1 VKNPRRTLRLE
12 KTMSP
17 LDRKKSWRGL
27 RIVAAIAVIGALIII
42 AHGVITRA
50 AESSRLHDWTEAQAV
65 PTVAVIAPG
74 SDANSSGIELPG
86 RLEAYTRAPIYS
98 RVSGYLKSW
107 KYDIGARVKAGD
119 LLAEIETPDLDQQL
133 LQVRADLTT
142 AQANAALAQTT
153 AKRWQSL
160 ASTGAVARQ
169 DVDDKVG
176 DYTAKQA
183 MAKAALANVDRLIA
197 MKNFARIVAP
207 FDGVVTA
214 RNTDVGALINVGGS
228 SGQELFVVSDV
239 RKLRVYVNVPQTNVP
254 SVPPGTKATISV
266 PDRPNAKYSAEVES
280 SSQAVNAASGTTL
293 MQLIVDNQAGDL
305 LPGGYASVRLDLAS
319 RGDVLSVPASAL
331 IFDAKGLS
339 VATVGADNRVSI
351 KPVTIAR
358 DLGKL
363 VELGSGIAATD
374 RVIESPPDGIANGA
388 EVRIAA
394 TASKPAAA
402 AEKAGSKKG

>member
-1 VKNPRRTLRLE
+1 
-12 KTMSP
+12 MSQ
-17 LDRKKSWRGL
+17 LDRKKPWRGL
-27 RIVAAIAVIGALIII
+27 RITGAIAVVVALIIV

-50 AESSRLHDWTEAQAV
+50 AEGSRLHDWTEAQAL
-65 PTVAVIAPG
+65 PTVAVISPG
-74 SDANSSGIELPG
+74 NNANSSGLELPG
-86 RLEAYTRAPIYS
+86 RLEAFTRAPIYA

-107 KYDIGARVKAGD
+107 KFDIGTRVKAGD
-119 LLAEIETPDLDQQL
+119 LLAEIETPDVDQQL
-133 LQVRADLTT
+133 LQVRADLAT

-169 DVDDKVG
+169 DVDEKVG
-176 DYTAKQA
+176 DLAAKQA
-183 MAKAALANVDRLIA
+183 MVKAALANVDRLVA
-197 MKNFARIVAP
+197 MKNFAHIVAP
-207 FDGVVTA
+207 FDGVITA
-214 RNTDVGALINVGGS
+214 RNTDVGALINVGGAI
-228 SGQELFVVSDV
+228 GQELFVVSDV

-254 SVPPGTKATISV
+254 SVQPGTQASISV
-266 PDRPNAKYSAEVES
+266 PDRPNAKYSATVES
-280 SSQAVNAASGTTL
+280 SSQSVNAASGTAL
-293 MQLIVDNQAGDL
+293 MQLVVDNQAGDL
-305 LPGGYASVRLDLAS
+305 LPGGYASVRLDLAG

-339 VATVGADNRVSI
+339 IATVDNDNRVAI

-394 TASKPAAA
+394 APKPTAAA
-402 AEKAGSKKG
+402 DKTGNKKG

>member
-1 VKNPRRTLRLE
+1 
-12 KTMSP
+12 MSQ

-27 RIVAAIAVIGALIII
+27 RITGAIAVVVALIIV

-50 AESSRLHDWTEAQAV
+50 SEGSRLHDWTEAQAL
-65 PTVAVIAPG
+65 PTVAVISPG
-74 SDANSSGIELPG
+74 NNANSSGLELPG
-86 RLEAYTRAPIYS
+86 RLEAFTRAPIYS

-119 LLAEIETPDLDQQL
+119 LLAEIETPDVDQQL
-133 LQVRADLTT
+133 LQVRADLAT

-160 ASTGAVARQ
+160 ATTGAVARQ
-169 DVDDKVG
+169 DVDEKVG
-176 DYTAKQA
+176 DLAAKQA
-183 MAKAALANVDRLIA
+183 MVKAASANVDRLIA

-207 FDGVVTA
+207 FDGVITA
-214 RNTDVGALINVGGS
+214 RNTDVGALINVGGAT
-228 SGQELFVVSDV
+228 GQELFVVSDV

-254 SVPPGTKATISV
+254 SVQPGTQASISV
-266 PDRPNAKYSAEVES
+266 PDRPNAKYSATVES
-280 SSQAVNAASGTTL
+280 SSQSVNAASGTAL
-293 MQLIVDNQAGDL
+293 MQLVVDNQAGDL
-305 LPGGYASVRLDLAS
+305 LPGGYASVRLDLAG

-339 VATVGADNRVSI
+339 IATVDADNRVAI

-363 VELGSGIAATD
+363 VELGSGVAATD

-394 TASKPAAA
+394 AAKPAAA
-402 AEKAGSKKG
+402 ADKAGNKKG

>member
-1 VKNPRRTLRLE
+1 
-12 KTMSP
+12 MSQ

-27 RIVAAIAVIGALIII
+27 RIAGALALVVALIIV

-50 AESSRLHDWTEAQAV
+50 AEGSRLHDWTEAQAL
-65 PTVAVIAPG
+65 PTVAVISPG
-74 SDANSSGIELPG
+74 NDANSGGLELPG
-86 RLEAYTRAPIYS
+86 RLEAFTRAPIYA

-133 LQVRADLTT
+133 LQVRADLIT

-169 DVDDKVG
+169 DVDEKIG

-183 MAKAALANVDRLIA
+183 MVKAAMANVDRLIA
-197 MKNFARIVAP
+197 MKNFTRIVAP
-207 FDGVVTA
+207 FDGIVTA

-266 PDRPNAKYSAEVES
+266 PDRPNAKYSATVES
-280 SSQAVNAASGTTL
+280 SSQSVNAASGTAL
-293 MQLIVDNQAGDL
+293 MQLIVDNQADDL
-305 LPGGYASVRLDLAS
+305 LPGGYASVRLDLANH
-319 RGDVLSVPASAL
+319 GDALSVPASAL

-339 VATVGADNRVSI
+339 IATVDPGNRVII

-363 VELGSGIAATD
+363 VELGSGVAAND
-374 RVIESPPDGIANGA
+374 RVIESPPDGIATGA

-394 TASKPAAA
+394 AAKQVATAENGGNRKR
-402 AEKAGSKKG
+402 

>member
-1 VKNPRRTLRLE
+1 
-12 KTMSP
+12 MSQ

-27 RIVAAIAVIGALIII
+27 RIAGVFAIVVALIIV

-50 AESSRLHDWTEAQAV
+50 AEGSRLHDWTEAQAL
-65 PTVAVIAPG
+65 PTVAIISPG
-74 SDANSSGIELPG
+74 NDANSSGLELPG
-86 RLEAYTRAPIYS
+86 RLEAFTRAPIYA

-133 LQVRADLTT
+133 LQVRADLIT

-169 DVDDKVG
+169 DVDEKVG

-183 MAKAALANVDRLIA
+183 MVKAAMANVDRLIA
-197 MKNFARIVAP
+197 MKNFTRIAAP
-207 FDGVVTA
+207 FDGIVTA

-266 PDRPNAKYSAEVES
+266 PDRPNAKYSATVES
-280 SSQAVNAASGTTL
+280 SSQSVNAASGTAL
-293 MQLIVDNQAGDL
+293 MQLIVDNQADDL
-305 LPGGYASVRLDLAS
+305 LPGGYASVRLDLANH
-319 RGDVLSVPASAL
+319 GDALSVPASAL

-339 VATVGADNRVSI
+339 IATVDSGNRVII

-363 VELGSGIAATD
+363 VELGSGVAAND
-374 RVIESPPDGIANGA
+374 RVIESPPDGIATGA

-394 TASKPAAA
+394 APKHVATA
-402 AEKAGSKKG
+402 EDGGNRKK